1 MLAVAVVTLALALT
15 PSQPCCGVR
24 GAARTAVSIS
34 PLMMADEPKQ
44 GFGDFINKPA
54 GEPTATPSARV

>member
-1 MLAVAVVTLALALT
+1 
-15 PSQPCCGVR
+15 
-24 GAARTAVSIS
+24 
-34 PLMMADEPKQ
+34 MMADEPKQ